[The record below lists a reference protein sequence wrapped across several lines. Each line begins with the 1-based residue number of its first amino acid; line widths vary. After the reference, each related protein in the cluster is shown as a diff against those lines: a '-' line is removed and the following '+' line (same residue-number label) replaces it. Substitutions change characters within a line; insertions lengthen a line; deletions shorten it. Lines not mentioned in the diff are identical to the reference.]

1 MYGEKRASER
11 ERERERERGR
21 GERKLVLSRSNAS
34 RGAFR
39 VAIIKAEVSPWLRL
53 DDGVVFL
60 SKTDHRTEKAERARN
75 FTQCQEIK
83 VSLYIRLY
91 SFRTPYILPPS
102 TVCRPSCPS
111 SCPSRIKSSPTWR
124 EGRYPTSRD

>member
-1 MYGEKRASER
+1 MK
-11 ERERERERGR
+11 
-21 GERKLVLSRSNAS
+21 KLVFLRSRTL

-39 VAIIKAEVSPWLRL
+39 VAIIKAEVTLWLRL

-91 SFRTPYILPPS
+91 SFYTPCTSLS
-102 TVCRPSCPS
+102 FLPS
-111 SCPSRIKSSPTWR
+111 SRPPPLLSILVSGRIKSTLRGGKKKIPARSTR
-124 EGRYPTSRD
+124 RLKEAACEKERTA